1 MERAHSTSACVD
13 RAIALKEIEVI
24 QALARG
30 TREHAFEDVLVNTR
44 QQEDWLFS
52 IQPVSYRVHSRSGS
66 SPHYG
71 RPPHN
76 Y

>member
-44 QQEDWLFS
+44 QQED
-52 IQPVSYRVHSRSGS
+52 
-66 SPHYG
+66 
-71 RPPHN
+71 
-76 Y
+76 